1 MCIVHSTLRDATTPY
16 TERCKQLKTK
26 KMKKIILFIIS
37 LLMSSF
43 LFCQT
48 QNSLIIKFKTTNKP
62 NRIFVQNQQKFQNS
76 KIDIL
81 NTNNGLKSIILT
93 GNKKMEDTYVI
104 NLESD
109 KQIEELI
116 ELYRLTDLFEYVEQN
131 FVGHGHGYSQTTPND
146 TFFNRQWSHY
156 NDGTFSLSNSTVDAD
171 IDSELAWD
179 ITQGNSNLI
188 IAILDSGLKLDHPEF
203 AGRIWTNPSE
213 VQDGSDT
220 DSNGFIDDINGGWD
234 FVNNDNNPTDDHGHG
249 TNVAGIAVA
258 SGNNSNG
265 YAGVNWNSKIMV
277 CKILDDNNS
286 GLYSWWADAIYYAVD
301 NGASVINL
309 SAGGNGSSTLLE
321 NAINY
326 AYNNNVV
333 IVVSTGNQNSVI
345 QYPARYTNAFA
356 VGSTDSDDTR
366 SAPFFWSSTS
376 GSNFGPELDFVA
388 PGNYIYGLS
397 YSSNTNFNTYWG
409 GTSQA
414 APHVAGLV
422 SLLLSVDSNLT
433 VDQIRTILEESSE
446 DQVGDSDDTI
456 GWDQYYGHG
465 RINAYNALTHST
477 LSINDIDVL
486 NDNIVLYPNPTSNN
500 NLLRV
505 RGIDNGIHEI
515 NIYNNLGQLINKN
528 EITVDNSIVS
538 ILIENLKSGLYY
550 INIKNKLNNAI
561 VMKKLIIK

>member
-48 QNSLIIKFKTTNKP
+48 QKSLIIKFKTTNKP
-62 NRIFVQNQQKFQNS
+62 NRIFVQNQQKFLNS

>member
-1 MCIVHSTLRDATTPY
+1 MCIVHSTQRDATTPY
-16 TERCKQLKTK
+16 TKRCNQLKTK
-26 KMKKIILFIIS
+26 KMKKTTLFIIS

-104 NLESD
+104 NLDSD

-116 ELYRLTDLFEYVEQN
+116 ELYRLTDLFEYVEPN

-286 GLYSWWADAIYYAVD
+286 GFYSWWADAIYYAVD

>member
-1 MCIVHSTLRDATTPY
+1 MCMVHSTLRDATTPY

-48 QNSLIIKFKTTNKP
+48 QKSLIIKFKTINKP
-62 NRIFVQNQQKFQNS
+62 NRIFVQNQQKFLNS

-321 NAINY
+321 NVINY

-528 EITVDNSIVS
+528 EITVDNLIAS

>member
-48 QNSLIIKFKTTNKP
+48 QKSLIIKFKTTNKP

-104 NLESD
+104 NLDSD

-116 ELYRLTDLFEYVEQN
+116 ELYRLTDLFEYVEPN

-528 EITVDNSIVS
+528 EITVDNLIAS

>member
-1 MCIVHSTLRDATTPY
+1 M
-16 TERCKQLKTK
+16 K
-26 KMKKIILFIIS
+26 KMKKTTLFIIS

-104 NLESD
+104 NLDSD

-116 ELYRLTDLFEYVEQN
+116 ELYRLTDLFEYVEPN

-286 GLYSWWADAIYYAVD
+286 GFYSWWADAIYYAVD

>member
-1 MCIVHSTLRDATTPY
+1 
-16 TERCKQLKTK
+16 
-26 KMKKIILFIIS
+26 MKKIILFIIS

-48 QNSLIIKFKTTNKP
+48 QKSLIIKFKTTNKP
-62 NRIFVQNQQKFQNS
+62 NRIFVQNQQKFLNS

-116 ELYRLTDLFEYVEQN
+116 ELYRLTDLFEYVEPN

-528 EITVDNSIVS
+528 EITVDNLIAS

>member
-48 QNSLIIKFKTTNKP
+48 QKSLIIKFKTTNKP
-62 NRIFVQNQQKFQNS
+62 NRIFVQNQQKFLNS

-286 GLYSWWADAIYYAVD
+286 GFYSWWADAIYYAVD

>member
-48 QNSLIIKFKTTNKP
+48 QKSLIIKFKTTNKP
-62 NRIFVQNQQKFQNS
+62 NRIFVQNQQKFLNS

-81 NTNNGLKSIILT
+81 NTNNCLKSIILT

-116 ELYRLTDLFEYVEQN
+116 ELYRLTDLFEYVEPN

-345 QYPARYTNAFA
+345 KYPARYTNAFA

-528 EITVDNSIVS
+528 EITVDNLIAS

>member
-1 MCIVHSTLRDATTPY
+1 M
-16 TERCKQLKTK
+16 K
-26 KMKKIILFIIS
+26 KMKKTTLFIIS

-104 NLESD
+104 NLYSD

-116 ELYRLTDLFEYVEQN
+116 ELYRLTDLFEYVEPN

-286 GLYSWWADAIYYAVD
+286 GFYSWWADAIYYAVD

>member
-1 MCIVHSTLRDATTPY
+1 
-16 TERCKQLKTK
+16 
-26 KMKKIILFIIS
+26 MKKIILFIIS

-48 QNSLIIKFKTTNKP
+48 QKSLIIKFKTTNKT
-62 NRIFVQNQQKFQNS
+62 NRIFVQNQQKFLNS

-116 ELYRLTDLFEYVEQN
+116 ELYRLTDLFEYVEPN

-528 EITVDNSIVS
+528 EITVDNLIAS

>member
-1 MCIVHSTLRDATTPY
+1 
-16 TERCKQLKTK
+16 
-26 KMKKIILFIIS
+26 MKKTTLFIIS

-104 NLESD
+104 NLDSD

-116 ELYRLTDLFEYVEQN
+116 ELYRLTDLFEYVEPN

-171 IDSELAWD
+171 IDSELAWG

-286 GLYSWWADAIYYAVD
+286 GFYSWWADAIYYAVD

>member
-1 MCIVHSTLRDATTPY
+1 
-16 TERCKQLKTK
+16 
-26 KMKKIILFIIS
+26 MKKIILFIIS

-48 QNSLIIKFKTTNKP
+48 QKSLIIKFKTTNKP

-104 NLESD
+104 NLYSD

-528 EITVDNSIVS
+528 EITVDNLIAS

>member
-1 MCIVHSTLRDATTPY
+1 
-16 TERCKQLKTK
+16 
-26 KMKKIILFIIS
+26 MKKIILFIIS

-48 QNSLIIKFKTTNKP
+48 QKSLIIKFKTTNKP
-62 NRIFVQNQQKFQNS
+62 NRIFVQNQQKFLNS

-528 EITVDNSIVS
+528 EITVDNLIAS

>member
-1 MCIVHSTLRDATTPY
+1 
-16 TERCKQLKTK
+16 
-26 KMKKIILFIIS
+26 MKKTTLFIIS

-104 NLESD
+104 NLDSD

-116 ELYRLTDLFEYVEQN
+116 ELYRLTDLFEYVEPN

-286 GLYSWWADAIYYAVD
+286 GFYSWWADAIYYAVD

>member
-1 MCIVHSTLRDATTPY
+1 
-16 TERCKQLKTK
+16 
-26 KMKKIILFIIS
+26 MKKTNLFIIS

-104 NLESD
+104 NLDSD

-116 ELYRLTDLFEYVEQN
+116 ELYRLTDLFEYVEPN

-286 GLYSWWADAIYYAVD
+286 GFYSWWADAIYYAVD

-465 RINAYNALTHST
+465 RINAYNALSHST

>member
-1 MCIVHSTLRDATTPY
+1 
-16 TERCKQLKTK
+16 
-26 KMKKIILFIIS
+26 MKKIILFIIS

-48 QNSLIIKFKTTNKP
+48 QKSLIIKFKTTNKP
-62 NRIFVQNQQKFQNS
+62 NRIFVQNQQKFLNS

-309 SAGGNGSSTLLE
+309 SAGGNG
-321 NAINY
+321 
-326 AYNNNVV
+326 
-333 IVVSTGNQNSVI
+333 
-345 QYPARYTNAFA
+345 
-356 VGSTDSDDTR
+356 
-366 SAPFFWSSTS
+366 
-376 GSNFGPELDFVA
+376 
-388 PGNYIYGLS
+388 
-397 YSSNTNFNTYWG
+397 
-409 GTSQA
+409 
-414 APHVAGLV
+414 
-422 SLLLSVDSNLT
+422 
-433 VDQIRTILEESSE
+433 
-446 DQVGDSDDTI
+446 
-456 GWDQYYGHG
+456 
-465 RINAYNALTHST
+465 
-477 LSINDIDVL
+477 
-486 NDNIVLYPNPTSNN
+486 
-500 NLLRV
+500 
-505 RGIDNGIHEI
+505 
-515 NIYNNLGQLINKN
+515 
-528 EITVDNSIVS
+528 
-538 ILIENLKSGLYY
+538 
-550 INIKNKLNNAI
+550 
-561 VMKKLIIK
+561 

>member
-1 MCIVHSTLRDATTPY
+1 
-16 TERCKQLKTK
+16 
-26 KMKKIILFIIS
+26 MKKTTLFIIS

-104 NLESD
+104 NLDSD

-116 ELYRLTDLFEYVEQN
+116 ELYRLTDLFEYVEPN

-258 SGNNSNG
+258 SGNDSNG

-286 GLYSWWADAIYYAVD
+286 GFYSWWADAIYYAVD

>member
-48 QNSLIIKFKTTNKP
+48 QKSLIIKFKTTNKP
-62 NRIFVQNQQKFQNS
+62 NRIFVQNQQKFLNS

-286 GLYSWWADAIYYAVD
+286 GFYSWWADAIYYAVD

-528 EITVDNSIVS
+528 EITVDNLIAS

>member
-1 MCIVHSTLRDATTPY
+1 M
-16 TERCKQLKTK
+16 K
-26 KMKKIILFIIS
+26 KMKKTTLFIIS

-104 NLESD
+104 NLYSD

-116 ELYRLTDLFEYVEQN
+116 ELYRLTDLFEYVEPN

-528 EITVDNSIVS
+528 EITVDNLIAS

>member
-48 QNSLIIKFKTTNKP
+48 QKSLIIKFKTTNKP
-62 NRIFVQNQQKFQNS
+62 NRIFVQNQQKFLNS

-528 EITVDNSIVS
+528 EITVDNLIAS

>member
-48 QNSLIIKFKTTNKP
+48 QKSLIIKFKTTNKP
-62 NRIFVQNQQKFQNS
+62 NRIFVQNQQKFLNS

-104 NLESD
+104 NLDSD

-116 ELYRLTDLFEYVEQN
+116 ELYRLTDLFEYVEPN

-528 EITVDNSIVS
+528 EITVDNLIAS

>member
-48 QNSLIIKFKTTNKP
+48 QKSLIIKFKTTNKP
-62 NRIFVQNQQKFQNS
+62 NRIFVQNQQKFLNS

-456 GWDQYYGHG
+456 GWDQYYSHG

-528 EITVDNSIVS
+528 EITVDNLIAS

>member
-1 MCIVHSTLRDATTPY
+1 MNGIKNNCLQ
-16 TERCKQLKTK
+16 QLKTK
-26 KMKKIILFIIS
+26 KMKKNTLFIIS

-48 QNSLIIKFKTTNKP
+48 QKSLIIKFKTTNKP
-62 NRIFVQNQQKFQNS
+62 NRIFVQNQQKFLNS

-109 KQIEELI
+109 KPIEELI
-116 ELYRLTDLFEYVEQN
+116 ELYRLTDLFKYVEPN

-156 NDGTFSLSNSTVDAD
+156 NDGTFSLSNSTIDAD

-528 EITVDNSIVS
+528 EITVDNLIAS

>member
-48 QNSLIIKFKTTNKP
+48 QKSLIIKFKTTNKP
-62 NRIFVQNQQKFQNS
+62 NRIFVQNQQKFLNS

-179 ITQGNSNLI
+179 ITQCNSNLI

-528 EITVDNSIVS
+528 EITVDNLIAS

>member
-1 MCIVHSTLRDATTPY
+1 M
-16 TERCKQLKTK
+16 K
-26 KMKKIILFIIS
+26 KMKKTTLFIIS

-104 NLESD
+104 NLYSD

-116 ELYRLTDLFEYVEQN
+116 ELYRLTDLFEYVEPN

-286 GLYSWWADAIYYAVD
+286 GFYSWWADAIYYAVD

-528 EITVDNSIVS
+528 EITVDNLIAS

>member
-1 MCIVHSTLRDATTPY
+1 
-16 TERCKQLKTK
+16 
-26 KMKKIILFIIS
+26 
-37 LLMSSF
+37 MSSF

-104 NLESD
+104 NLYSD

-116 ELYRLTDLFEYVEQN
+116 ELYRLTDLFEYVEPN

-265 YAGVNWNSKIMV
+265 YAGVNWNSKVMV

-286 GLYSWWADAIYYAVD
+286 GFYSWWADAIYYAVD

>member
-48 QNSLIIKFKTTNKP
+48 QKSLIIKFKTTNKP
-62 NRIFVQNQQKFQNS
+62 NRIFVQNQQKFLNS

-301 NGASVINL
+301 NGAYVINL
-309 SAGGNGSSTLLE
+309 SAGGNGSSTILE

>member
-1 MCIVHSTLRDATTPY
+1 
-16 TERCKQLKTK
+16 
-26 KMKKIILFIIS
+26 
-37 LLMSSF
+37 MSSF

-104 NLESD
+104 NLDSD

-116 ELYRLTDLFEYVEQN
+116 ELYRLTDLFEYVEPN

-286 GLYSWWADAIYYAVD
+286 GFYSWWADAIYYAVD

-465 RINAYNALTHST
+465 RINGYNALTHST

-528 EITVDNSIVS
+528 EITVDNSIAS

>member
-1 MCIVHSTLRDATTPY
+1 MHKHVVKHI
-16 TERCKQLKTK
+16 KTK

-48 QNSLIIKFKTTNKP
+48 QKSLIIKFKTTNKP
-62 NRIFVQNQQKFQNS
+62 NRIFVQNQQKFLNS

-116 ELYRLTDLFEYVEQN
+116 ELYRLTDLFEYVEPN

-528 EITVDNSIVS
+528 EITVDNLIAS

>member
-48 QNSLIIKFKTTNKP
+48 QKSLIIKFKTTNKP
-62 NRIFVQNQQKFQNS
+62 NRIFVQNQQKFLNS

-116 ELYRLTDLFEYVEQN
+116 ELYRLTDLFEYVEPN

-528 EITVDNSIVS
+528 EITVDNLIAS

>member
-1 MCIVHSTLRDATTPY
+1 MKPATAHTRG
-16 TERCKQLKTK
+16 RCKQLKTK
-26 KMKKIILFIIS
+26 KMKKNTLFIIS
-37 LLMSSF
+37 FLMSSF

-48 QNSLIIKFKTTNKP
+48 QKSLIIKFKTTNKP
-62 NRIFVQNQQKFQNS
+62 NRIFVQNQQNFQNS

-116 ELYRLTDLFEYVEQN
+116 ELYRLTDLFEYVEPN

-286 GLYSWWADAIYYAVD
+286 GFYSWWADAIYYAVD

-477 LSINDIDVL
+477 LSLNDIDVL
-486 NDNIVLYPNPTSNN
+486 IDNIVLYPNPTSNN

-528 EITVDNSIVS
+528 EITVDNSIAS

>member
-62 NRIFVQNQQKFQNS
+62 NRIFVQNQQKFLNS

-528 EITVDNSIVS
+528 EITVDNLIAS